1 MAKVD
6 DRQLGLGAVYARAI
20 LEVAGERGLAE
31 QVRDELAALADYLDR
46 EAGLRDLLASPLT
59 EMKVKERL
67 LEKALRGRASDLL
80 VDALEV
86 VARKGRLDLLPA
98 IAEAYRQEYRRV
110 HGIVDV
116 TVKTAIPLS
125 PDLRRRLAE
134 AASRYTGKQA
144 ELEEIVDP
152 ALLGGLVVQIGDEKI
167 DSSVATSLRS
177 LAAALQRRGAEQ
189 IHRGLSSMAG

>member
-6 DRQLGLGAVYARAI
+6 DRKLGLGRVYARAI
-20 LEVAGERGLAE
+20 LEVAEERGMAE

-46 EAGLRDLLASPLT
+46 EVGLRDLLANPLT
-59 EMKVKERL
+59 DEKVKERL

-86 VARKGRLDLLPA
+86 VARKGRIDLLPA

-110 HGIVDV
+110 RNIVDV
-116 TVKTAIPLS
+116 TVKSAIPL
-125 PDLRRRLAE
+125 PPELRRRLLE
-134 AASRYTGKQA
+134 AASRYTGKKA
-144 ELEEIVDP
+144 ELEESVDP
-152 ALLGGLVVQIGDEKI
+152 ALIGGLVVQIGDEKI

-177 LAAALQRRGAEQ
+177 LGQALQRRGAEQ
-189 IHRGLSSMAG
+189 IHRGVGSMA